1 MALFFSRKFS
11 VGKSKEGELTD
22 PPPPPCP
29 PPNLSRVNIIRNVQ
43 HSNSTKAQVC
53 DFLEKLN
60 KNIHMSI
67 LEDNFDKLQVKQ
79 LIEAKG

>member
-1 MALFFSRKFS
+1 MALFFSRKCS
-11 VGKSKEGELTD
+11 LGKTTEGELTD
-22 PPPPPCP
+22 PPPLDP

>member
-1 MALFFSRKFS
+1 MALFFSRKCS
-11 VGKSKEGELTD
+11 LGKTTEGELTD
-22 PPPPPCP
+22 PPP

>member
-1 MALFFSRKFS
+1 MALFFSRKCS
-11 VGKSKEGELTD
+11 LGKTTEGELID
-22 PPPPPCP
+22 PS
-29 PPNLSRVNIIRNVQ
+29 PNLSRVNLIRNVQ
-43 HSNSTKAQVC
+43 HSKPTKAKVC

-67 LEDNFDKLQVKQ
+67 LEDNFDKLQVKL

>member
-1 MALFFSRKFS
+1 MALFFSRKCS
-11 VGKSKEGELTD
+11 LGKTTEGELTD
-22 PPPPPCP
+22 PPPPA

>member
-1 MALFFSRKFS
+1 MALFFSRKCS
-11 VGKSKEGELTD
+11 LGKTTEGELTD
-22 PPPPPCP
+22 PSPPCP

>member
-1 MALFFSRKFS
+1 MALFFSRKCS
-11 VGKSKEGELTD
+11 LGKTTEGELTD
-22 PPPPPCP
+22 PP

>member
-1 MALFFSRKFS
+1 MALFFSRKCS
-11 VGKSKEGELTD
+11 LGKTTEGELTD
-22 PPPPPCP
+22 PPP
-29 PPNLSRVNIIRNVQ
+29 NLSRVNVIRNVQ